1 MTEYDRR
8 RHGIHNLERPEVIAD
23 PRGYVEA
30 IGELGPL
37 FFDEVG
43 QLWVCS
49 GYREA
54 ARILSDF
61 KNFSSARGRQSGE
74 LAERGL
80 GPGAELAAMV
90 GEQMLFTDP
99 PSHSELR
106 APLREQFSVA
116 KVRERD
122 DDVRDLV
129 RGILD
134 RLPGEG
140 RIDLVGDLAGP
151 LPSALVAYLL
161 GMPGQQL
168 RLGRWAD
175 GYERLLGSL
184 SSLPDVRDGEVVPI
198 LREAMA
204 AFTEQAR
211 ARLAEPADD
220 LIGALAGP
228 LAGLDLD
235 DAGLE
240 RRLHIIAANCVV
252 LVGGGYQTL
261 TQLVA
266 GGLLLL
272 ERHPEQ
278 QRALRER
285 PELIDSAID
294 EFMRINGSSQ
304 YVARQVTADVEIGG
318 VRLRAGQSV
327 LVHLGA
333 ANLDPTVYEDPHTL
347 DITRRG
353 PRHLGFGLGRHYC
366 AGAPYAQQAARWAIL
381 GFLERYP
388 HYETEPGPDAVV
400 WGKHAN
406 TRAPA
411 RVRMRVSA
419 GEPVAAAPL
428 SKVDAEN
435 SVDLRA
441 LLERFNDNEVLIG
454 EHRCW
459 HHLFERWARTTPN
472 AIAVRD
478 SDGECGYAELDERA
492 NALARTL
499 RSSNVQPESVVAVV
513 MERSVDFVISVL
525 AVAKAGGAFLL
536 AAADSPA
543 ERLRHMLHDAS
554 AELVL
559 ADERTAARLRDAG
572 LRTTVLIPG
581 TTGRAP
587 VPPVTGTTGGNTAY
601 AVFTSGTT
609 GQPKGIVIDHLGVVN
624 LHLAQRRILRITP
637 ADRVLQF
644 LSPSFDGCVFDLV
657 LALTAGATL
666 EVARGP
672 ELTVGPPL
680 IRLMRER
687 AVTAANLTPS
697 VWAALP
703 DAELP
708 DLRLAMAA
716 GERLPAA
723 TVTRWHRAGRRFC
736 NLYGPAETAVW
747 ATWHDCVP
755 GETPPI
761 GSPVTNKRVYVLDE
775 DLRPVGI
782 GVPGEICVGGLGVGR
797 YLSRPELMETKF
809 TPDPFGRPGELLYR
823 TGDVGQ
829 WLPSGSLEFLG
840 RRDRQVKIRGQRVEL
855 DEIERTLA
863 LAPGVAENV
872 VIAANGGLEAL
883 IVPAGTELDE
893 AAVREYLAARLHTGM
908 VPAKFTVVDELPRTD
923 TGKRRLDQA
932 AAAAAPPVTAP
943 EFGAARASA
952 PATDLDGAL
961 ERLVRLFA
969 DCLRVPAA
977 QVDAE
982 SDFFAEGGDSLALS
996 ALLTRI
1002 EQEFGTRI
1010 DVERLLDDPSPI
1022 GVARAVT
1029 GAPAR
1034 LARTAR

>member
-1 MTEYDRR
+1 MTNYDRR

-54 ARILSDF
+54 AQILSDF
-61 KNFSSARGRQSGE
+61 KNFSSARGRQRGE

-90 GEQMLFTDP
+90 GEQMLFVDP

-106 APLREQFSVA
+106 APLREQFTVA

-122 DDVRDLV
+122 EDVRDLV
-129 RGILD
+129 GAILD

-140 RIDLVGDLAGP
+140 EIDLVGDLAGP
-151 LPSALVAYLL
+151 VPSALVAYLL
-161 GMPGQQL
+161 GMPGRQL
-168 RLGRWAD
+168 ELGRWAD

-204 AFTEQAR
+204 AFTDQAR
-211 ARLAEPADD
+211 ARLAQPADD

-228 LAGLDLD
+228 LAGLDD
-235 DAGLE
+235 EAELE

-272 ERHPEQ
+272 EQHPEQ
-278 QRALRER
+278 LRALRER

-294 EFMRINGSSQ
+294 EFMRLNGSSQ
-304 YVARQVTADVEIGG
+304 YVARQVTADVELAGMT
-318 VRLRAGQSV
+318 LRAGQSV

-333 ANLDPTVYEDPHTL
+333 ANLDPAVYENPHQL

-381 GFLERYP
+381 GFLDRYP
-388 HYETEPGPDAVV
+388 HYETAPGPDAVV

-411 RVRMRVSA
+411 RVRIRVSA
-419 GEPVAAAPL
+419 GRPEAPAGKPAA
-428 SKVDAEN
+428 STVDT
-435 SVDLRA
+435 VDIRA
-441 LLERFNDNEVLIG
+441 LLERFNDNEVALG

-459 HHLFERWARTTPN
+459 HQLFERWARITPN

-478 SDGECGYAELDERA
+478 SDGEYGYAELDERA

-499 RSSNVQPESVVAVV
+499 RASNVQPESVVAVV

-536 AAADSPA
+536 AAADSPT
-543 ERLRHMLHDAS
+543 ERMRHMLHDAS

-572 LRTTVLIPG
+572 LTTTVLIPG

-680 IRLMRER
+680 IRLLRER
-687 AVTAANLTPS
+687 GVTAANLTPS

-723 TVTRWHRAGRRFC
+723 TITRWHRPGRRFC

-755 GETPPI
+755 GEAPPI

-782 GVPGEICVGGLGVGR
+782 GVPGEICVSGLGVGR

-809 TPDPFGRPGELLYR
+809 APDPFGRPGELLYR
-823 TGDVGQ
+823 TGDIGQ

-855 DEIERTLA
+855 DEIERTLS

-872 VIAANGGLEAL
+872 VIAANGALEAL
-883 IVPAGTELDE
+883 VVPAGTELDE
-893 AAVREYLAARLHTGM
+893 QAVREYLSARLHTGM
-908 VPAKFTVVDELPRTD
+908 VPAKFTVVEELPRTD

-932 AAAAAPPVTAP
+932 AAAAAPPVTRP
-943 EFGAARASA
+943 ESGTGQAI
-952 PATDLDGAL
+952 ATDFAGAL
-961 ERLVRLFA
+961 DRLVRLFA
-969 DCLRVPAA
+969 DCLRVPAT
-977 QVDAE
+977 QVRAE

-996 ALLTRI
+996 ALLTAI

-1029 GAPAR
+1029 GAPPR